1 MFIDV
6 TKIELIAGKGGDGA
20 VAFRREKY
28 EPSGGPAGGDGGDG
42 GSIYFIADE
51 DIHSLMDFKYK
62 TKYHAENGENGRN
75 KKQYGKKGKDL
86 YLKVPVGTL
95 VKDFASDTVIHD
107 MKTNGEVFLI
117 CKGGHGGNGNAKYTT
132 STRQA
137 PRFAQPGTLGEE
149 RIIKLELK
157 LIADVGLIGLPNVG
171 KSTLLSVIS
180 NAKPK
185 IANYHFTTL
194 DPNLGI
200 VQADENFTF
209 TVADIPGIIEGAHE
223 GIGLGLEFLKHVER
237 TKILVHVL
245 DISGSEGRDP
255 LADYELIEEEINK
268 YNIKNKQK
276 KRIVVCN
283 KIDIGGEEN
292 YARFVEKYKGEVDF
306 ILPISAATTKN
317 VDQFI
322 YKCKDLLCELKEE
335 YATFDEDYTYY
346 REEKKEDYFIAKDG
360 NTYRVTGPLIDNL
373 IYRTNFEAYESV
385 NHLQK
390 ILKDKKI
397 IEQLENMGIKDGDTV
412 VLGNVEFD
420 YFV

>member
-28 EPSGGPAGGDGGDG
+28 EPSGGPAGGDGGNG
-42 GSIYFIADE
+42 GSIYFVADE
-51 DIHSLMDFKYK
+51 DISSLMDFKYK
-62 TKYHAENGENGRN
+62 TKYRAENGDNGRN

-95 VKDFASDTVIHD
+95 IKDFETDTVIHD
-107 MKTNGEVFLI
+107 MKYHNEVFLI
-117 CKGGHGGNGNAKYTT
+117 CKGGRGGNGNAKYTT

-200 VQADENFTF
+200 VKVDENFSF

-237 TKILVHVL
+237 TKVLAHVL
-245 DISGSEGRDP
+245 DISGSEERDP
-255 LADYELIEEEINK
+255 LADYELIEEEIRK
-268 YNIKNKQK
+268 YNIKNMNK
-276 KRIVVCN
+276 KRIVLCN
-283 KIDIGGEEN
+283 KIDIGGQEN
-292 YARFVEKYKGEVDF
+292 YDRFVKKYKNEVDA
-306 ILPISAATTKN
+306 IIPISAATTKN
-317 VDQFI
+317 VNQFI
-322 YKCKDLLCELKEE
+322 YECKNLLGSLKDE
-335 YATFDEDYTYY
+335 YDTFDEGYTYY
-346 REEKKEDYFIAKDG
+346 EETKKEDYFISKDG
-360 NTYRVTGPLIDNL
+360 DTYEVTGPLIDNL

-397 IEQLENMGIKDGDTV
+397 IEQLENMGIKDGNTV
-412 VLGNVEFD
+412 ILGNVEFD
-420 YFV
+420 YFE